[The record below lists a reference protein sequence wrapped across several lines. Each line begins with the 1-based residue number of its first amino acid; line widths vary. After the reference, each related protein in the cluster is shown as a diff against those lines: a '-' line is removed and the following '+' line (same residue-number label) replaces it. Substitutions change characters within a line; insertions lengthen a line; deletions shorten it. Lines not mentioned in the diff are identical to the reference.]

1 MTSYPLTPSQ
11 NHLLKSQLITPGKPL
26 FNQVVTATLSGQTF
40 MDADVEALCEAWQS
54 VQLRHPVLGAT
65 IIGSGSTGFV
75 QQPGQAR
82 PEMEV
87 IDLESGPGK
96 FAHRFKT
103 WISQRMQQTFELDK
117 SLTDAAVVRHGQDEL
132 IVYLNMHHLIADAWS
147 SNLVLEDLIQS
158 FNTASNRA
166 KPTDQERSSP
176 PAPEP
181 KVTFFD
187 YALAFSGPQTQNLQ
201 FESPHKTPGH
211 VPGTALPSF
220 YGHIND
226 HFTTDSVRKPVDLSG
241 DEHARLQGL
250 SKVKELQQFSESL
263 FQLSFHLTA
272 LSIFLHK
279 ASGDTELV
287 IEIPLLGRF
296 SKQWM
301 NVAGN
306 FIEMIRVSVRINPD
320 DTVLAVFKR
329 NRDIL
334 FEALRGAKPGC
345 TAMLEPSP
353 VHGVLNL
360 ITARQ
365 SSPAAAGATFEWHH
379 PGHSDMSHPVRLHVA
394 DWNATGTPGI
404 EVDLNQAFF
413 ALPFIDRAPRHLAN
427 TYRAILESRETPV
440 SCLSIVTQDEKWS
453 FRGAQIP
460 GDTDSKAALPARL
473 ADVAV
478 SMPDAIALTDGE
490 TSVSYRELSENAEKV
505 ESHLRNHDI
514 GSGQRVAVHMSRS
527 LQLPIVILGILR
539 TGASYVPIDPDQP
552 KLRVEEIL
560 GDAGVA
566 CLVTDTDASLAPGLL
581 TLSANTMLD
590 SNPQHLQQAP
600 VDGLS
605 GSVDIDPASPAYL
618 LYTSGSTGKPKGVVV
633 SHGSLMSYL
642 DWASSYYATASP
654 MVMPLFTSIG
664 FDLTVTSLFMP
675 WLSGGTLRVFP
686 QTADHQALLLL
697 DVIRDKSINT
707 IKLTPAHLKVLINA
721 QAESPGI
728 RQLIVG
734 GEDLKTETARQ
745 TADLFDQDVRIIN
758 EYGPTE
764 ATVGCIVRA
773 WSGDPAQGS
782 VPIGLP
788 IDGMSAHV
796 LDDSLQPQLEG
807 VAGELFLSG
816 PSLAQGYWN
825 NPEATEQA
833 FIDNPWIPGERL
845 YRTGDCVRVMDG
857 EMVYLGRADGQVKIN
872 GHRVELGEIE
882 AALLSHPDIDECVVM
897 AQAGTAQGKQEE
909 EETFCKEC
917 GLSSKYP
924 DARFDTDGVCN
935 LCNDFKRNKNRVD
948 GYFRNMDDLSALI
961 TTIKQ
966 QRRGDYDALVLVSGG
981 KDSTY
986 TLCKLV
992 DLGLKVYA
1000 LTLDNGFISD
1010 QAKQN
1015 IDYVCGA
1022 LGVDHHHATTPHMNA
1037 IFADSLERHSNVCDG
1052 CFKTIYNLSLK
1063 FAADH
1068 DIDYIFTGLSRG
1080 QLFETRFNIEL
1091 FSEFALPPEKIDD
1104 MVQAARIQYHS
1115 VEDAANTLLCIK
1127 NVNDGTLAS
1136 QISIIDFFRYCQV
1149 ELSDMLEYLKSRI
1162 GWVRPTDTGRST
1174 NCLLNDT
1181 GIFVHK
1187 LEKGFHNYSLPY
1199 SWDVRLGH
1207 KKRQDVLDELN
1218 DDIDPDD
1225 VDKHLKEIG
1234 YLPKTDE
1241 AGGSVLHAYFT
1252 GASQL
1257 DRLALTDWLGE
1268 RLPEYMLP
1276 RRFDH
1281 LNSMPLNAH
1290 GKVDRHALESLKSRR
1305 PDTESSEPP
1314 QTPTEEL
1321 VADLWKQ
1328 YTGVEL
1334 IYQLDNF
1341 FQLGGD
1347 SLSAIRCAMD
1357 LRRMGYETEPADLFR
1372 VPELARFAHLLD
1384 QAPKRQGSTP
1394 TDRPE
1399 RFASLDQSQQERL
1412 KSLLARQ
1419 PTSEN

>member
-26 FNQVVTATLSGQTF
+26 FNQVVTATLSGDTF
-40 MDADVEALCEAWQS
+40 RDTDVETLCEAWKA
-54 VQLRHPVLGAT
+54 VQLRHPALGAT
-65 IIGSGSTGFV
+65 ITGSGSTGFV
-75 QQPGQAR
+75 QQSGQAR
-82 PEMEV
+82 SEMEL
-87 IDLESGPGK
+87 IDLGGGPGE
-96 FAHRFKT
+96 FADRFKT
-103 WISQRMQQTFELDK
+103 WISHRMQQAFELDK
-117 SLTDAAVVRHGQDEL
+117 SLTDAAVVRHGRNEL
-132 IVYLNMHHLIADAWS
+132 VVYLNMHHLVADAWS
-147 SNLVLEDLIQS
+147 SSLVLEDLINT
-158 FNTASNRA
+158 FNSATGRTRPAIQDGPSTSTHGQQAS
-166 KPTDQERSSP
+166 
-176 PAPEP
+176 
-181 KVTFFD
+181 FFD
-187 YALAFSGPQTQNLQ
+187 YAQGFSDSPAQNPQDETPQ
-201 FESPHKTPGH
+201 KTADH

-226 HFTTDSVRKPVDLSG
+226 HLATESVRKPVDLSS
-241 DEHARLQGL
+241 DEHARLQRL
-250 SKVKELQQFSESL
+250 SSDSELQQLNENL

-279 ASGDTELV
+279 ASGDTEFV
-287 IEIPLLGRF
+287 IEVPLLGRF
-296 SKQWM
+296 SQQWM
-301 NVAGN
+301 SVAGN
-306 FIEMIRVSVRINPD
+306 FIEMIRVSVTVNPED
-320 DTVLAVFKR
+320 SLLAVFKH
-329 NRDIL
+329 NRDKL

-345 TAMLEPSP
+345 TAMLKPSP

-360 ITARQ
+360 ITAGQ
-365 SSPAAAGATFEWHH
+365 SSSAAAGTTVEWHH

-404 EVDLNQAFF
+404 EVDLNRAFF
-413 ALPFIDRAPRHLAN
+413 VSPFIDRAPEHLAN
-427 TYRAILESRETPV
+427 SYRAIIESRETLV
-440 SCLSIVTQDEKWS
+440 SDVSIVTPDEKWS
-453 FRGAQIP
+453 FRGTQTP
-460 GDTDSKAALPARL
+460 EDTDNRASLPARL
-473 ADVAV
+473 ADVAA
-478 SMPDAIALTDGE
+478 SRPDAIALTDGE
-490 TSVSYRELSENAEKV
+490 TSVSYRELLEGAERV
-505 ESHLRNHDI
+505 ESHLSDHGI
-514 GSGQRVAVHMSRS
+514 GGGQRVAVHMSRS

-539 TGASYVPIDPDQP
+539 TGASYVPVDRDQP

-560 GDAGVA
+560 SDAGVS
-566 CLVTDTDASLAPGLL
+566 CLVTDQDVPLAPDLL
-581 TLSANTMLD
+581 TLNADALLD
-590 SNPQHLQQAP
+590 SGQPLP
-600 VDGLS
+600 DDGTGGELS
-605 GSVDIDPASPAYL
+605 AGTHIDPASPAYL

-642 DWASSYYATASP
+642 DWASRYYASSSP

-664 FDLTVTSLFMP
+664 FDLTVTSLFLP
-675 WLSGGTLRVFP
+675 WLSGGTLRIFP
-686 QTADHQALLLL
+686 QASDHQALQLL
-697 DVIRDKSINT
+697 DVIRDESINT

-721 QAESPGI
+721 EADSPGI

-734 GEDLKTETARQ
+734 GEDFKTETARQ
-745 TADLFDQDVRIIN
+745 TADLFNQDVRIIN

-764 ATVGCIVRA
+764 ATVGCIVKD
-773 WSGDPAQGS
+773 WNSGPAQGS

-796 LDDSLQPQLEG
+796 LDDSLQPQFEG

-825 NPEATEQA
+825 DQKATEQA
-833 FIDNPWIPGERL
+833 FIASPCLPGERL
-845 YRTGDCVRVMDG
+845 YRTGDFVRVLNG
-857 EMVYLGRADGQVKIN
+857 ELVYLGRADGQVKIN
-872 GHRVELGEIE
+872 GHRIELGEIE

-909 EETFCKEC
+909 EETFCNEC

-935 LCNDFKRNKNRVD
+935 LCNDFKRNKHRVD

-1218 DDIDPDD
+1218 DDIDPVD
-1225 VDKHLKEIG
+1225 VDKHLKEVG

-1252 GASQL
+1252 GASQP

-1281 LNSMPLNAH
+1281 LDSMPLNAH

-1321 VADLWKQ
+1321 VAGLWKQ
-1328 YTGVEL
+1328 HTGVEL

-1372 VPELARFAHLLD
+1372 VPELAPFAELLD
-1384 QAPKRQGSTP
+1384 KAPKRERSVQTE
-1394 TDRPE
+1394 RPE

-1419 PTSEN
+1419 STSEN